1 MTFPN
6 HYITFTSDGSNWIT
20 DCVKHEVPARAPR
33 NDMERDLL
41 LAVTEANVHIQ
52 LAHVENERDMLI
64 RTVANQHR
72 QLATLMLQQ
81 DRRLTV
87 SAEEARD
94 ALLRRAD
101 EDGAL
106 HGDAILEVLRNLGA
120 R

>member
-1 MTFPN
+1 MTLPK
-6 HYITFTSDGSNWIT
+6 TPT
-20 DCVKHEVPARAPR
+20 RAPA
-33 NDMERDLL
+33 NDLERAML
-41 LAVTEANVHIQ
+41 LAVTEANVHIT

-72 QLATLMLQQ
+72 QIATLMMQRE
-81 DRRLTV
+81 RRLTV

-94 ALLRRAD
+94 ALLKRAD

>member
-1 MTFPN
+1 MTLPN
-6 HYITFTSDGSNWIT
+6 TPTRTPRT
-20 DCVKHEVPARAPR
+20 DLERA
-33 NDMERDLL
+33 LL
-41 LAVTEANVHIQ
+41 LAVNEASAHIK

-72 QLATLMLQQ
+72 QIATLMLQQ

-94 ALLRRAD
+94 ALLKRAD
-101 EDGAL
+101 DDGAL
-106 HGDAILEVLRNLGA
+106 HSDAILEVLRNLGA